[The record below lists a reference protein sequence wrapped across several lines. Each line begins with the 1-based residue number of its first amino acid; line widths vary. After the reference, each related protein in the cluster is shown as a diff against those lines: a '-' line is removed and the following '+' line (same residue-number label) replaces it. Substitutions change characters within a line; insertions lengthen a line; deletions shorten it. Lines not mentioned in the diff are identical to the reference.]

1 MVKDVSAL
9 RIFVRTLKKTDSAT
23 NKKLKRCF
31 KTPLTFC
38 KAWIKYD
45 KGSIKIG
52 LLPTAS
58 ATRAMIKLAKGYTT
72 ITSCY

>member
-1 MVKDVSAL
+1 M
-9 RIFVRTLKKTDSAT
+9 RTLKKTDSAA

-31 KTPLTFC
+31 KTLLIFC
-38 KAWIKYD
+38 KAWTKYD

-52 LLPTAS
+52 LLSTAA